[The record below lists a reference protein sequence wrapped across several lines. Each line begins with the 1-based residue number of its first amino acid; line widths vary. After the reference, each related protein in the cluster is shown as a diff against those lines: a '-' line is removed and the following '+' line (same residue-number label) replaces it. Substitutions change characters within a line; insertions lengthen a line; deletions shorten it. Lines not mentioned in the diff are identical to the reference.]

1 MSISQELAKFTH
13 DLEYNDLQVDV
24 VDKVKAIILHGLFI
38 GLSSV
43 NEDDAQLAA
52 KLAISLSDNQIGSAH
67 ILATG
72 NQTGRLNAAYANSIL
87 IHLRGQDDSY
97 RMLTH
102 PGCTII
108 PAVLAE
114 SEGRSIN
121 GKEFLTAV
129 AAAYE
134 VHCRLS
140 RDTVPSA
147 QNQGFRSS
155 ALFGIFGP
163 AIASAKIQS
172 LSSDQIANTLA
183 LAVSFASGNLQTSH
197 EGTKEMTF
205 QEGIATQNGM
215 MASRI
220 ADLDVNGAVECF
232 EGPAGF
238 LRIFTGIE
246 NDKLNGSFDNQT
258 KFDLAT
264 ITEKLGTEWR
274 LHDVTMKIYS
284 GAGFVQPV
292 IDGCAAL
299 AIEHDIDPAS
309 IKNIHIEMNEWETVY
324 PSPKYPRPGWG
335 GTDEW
340 KNAHFA
346 ASAIVNKG
354 YESTGR
360 RLSYGDR
367 STFEELPEVQRLTK
381 LVTVEKS
388 DRPQYGP
395 KISISLNDGNK
406 HAISMTGDE
415 FKWDFTT
422 EKKRIQAV
430 YSALPF
436 DTKIADEI
444 TNQIEN
450 INTLDNID
458 RLIELLISR

>member
-1 MSISQELAKFTH
+1 MSISQELAQFTH
-13 DLEYNDLQVDV
+13 DLDYNSLQVDV

-52 KLAISLSDNQIGSAH
+52 QLATSLSDNQIGSAH

-72 NQTGRLNAAYANSIL
+72 NQVGRLNAAYANSIL

-108 PAVLAE
+108 PAALAE

-140 RDTVPSA
+140 RDTVPSV

-258 KFDLAT
+258 TFDLAT
-264 ITEKLGTEWR
+264 ITEKLGIEWR

-292 IDGCAAL
+292 IDGCVSL
-299 AIEHDIDPAS
+299 AIKHDIDPAS

-360 RLSYGDR
+360 RLSYGGR

-381 LVTVEKS
+381 LVTVEKG

-395 KISISLNDGNK
+395 KISISLNDGNT

-415 FKWDFTT
+415 FKWNFAI
-422 EKKRIQAV
+422 EKDRIQAV

-436 DTKIADEI
+436 DKSIAEGIIAQVEDLESL
-444 TNQIEN
+444 EN
-450 INTLDNID
+450 IDS
-458 RLIELLISR
+458 LIHLLLSR

>member
-1 MSISQELAKFTH
+1 MSISQELAQFTH
-13 DLEYNDLQVDV
+13 DLDYNSLQVDV

-52 KLAISLSDNQIGSAH
+52 QLATSLSDNQIGSAH

-72 NQTGRLNAAYANSIL
+72 NQVGRLNAAYANSIL

-108 PAVLAE
+108 PAALAE

-258 KFDLAT
+258 TFDLAT
-264 ITEKLGTEWR
+264 ITEKLGIEWR

-292 IDGCAAL
+292 IDGCVSL
-299 AIEHDIDPAS
+299 AIKHDIDPAS

-360 RLSYGDR
+360 RLSYGGR

-381 LVTVEKS
+381 LVTVEKG

-395 KISISLNDGNK
+395 KISISLNDGNT

-415 FKWDFTT
+415 FKWNFAI
-422 EKKRIQAV
+422 EKDRIQAV

-436 DTKIADEI
+436 DKSIAEGIIAQVEDLESL
-444 TNQIEN
+444 EN
-450 INTLDNID
+450 IDS
-458 RLIELLISR
+458 LIHLLLSR

>member
-1 MSISQELAKFTH
+1 MSISQELAQFTH
-13 DLEYNDLQVDV
+13 DLEFNNLQVDV

-43 NEDDAQLAA
+43 HEDDAQLAA
-52 KLAISLSDNQIGSAH
+52 KLATSLSDDQIGSAH

-72 NQTGRLNAAYANSIL
+72 MQAGRLNAAYANSIL
-87 IHLRGQDDSY
+87 IHLRGQDDSF

-108 PAVLAE
+108 PAAFAE

-172 LSSDQIANTLA
+172 LSSEQIANTLA

-220 ADLDVNGAVECF
+220 AGLDVNGAVECF

-246 NDKLNGSFDNQT
+246 NGRLNGSFDNQT
-258 KFDLAT
+258 EFDLIT
-264 ITEKLGTEWR
+264 ITEKLGVEWR

-299 AIEHDIDPAS
+299 AIEHDIDPDA
-309 IKNIHIEMNEWETVY
+309 IQNIHIEMNEWETVY

-346 ASAIVNKG
+346 ASAIVNRG

-367 STFEELPEVQRLTK
+367 SSFEELPEVQRLTK

-395 KISISLNDGNK
+395 KISISLNDGK
-406 HAISMTGDE
+406 THSISMTGDE
-415 FKWDFTT
+415 FKWNFTM
-422 EKKRIQAV
+422 EKDRIQAV
-430 YSALPF
+430 YPALPF
-436 DTKIADEI
+436 DKSTAEDIIA
-444 TNQIEN
+444 QVEN
-450 INTLDNID
+450 LESLENMDIFIHS
-458 RLIELLISR
+458 LLSR

>member
-1 MSISQELAKFTH
+1 MSISQELAQFTH
-13 DLEYNDLQVDV
+13 DLDYNSLQVDV

-52 KLAISLSDNQIGSAH
+52 QLATSLSDNQIGSAH

-72 NQTGRLNAAYANSIL
+72 NQVGRLNAAYANSIL

-108 PAVLAE
+108 PAALAE

-258 KFDLAT
+258 TFDLAT
-264 ITEKLGTEWR
+264 ITEKLGIEWR

-292 IDGCAAL
+292 IDGCVSL
-299 AIEHDIDPAS
+299 AIKHDIDPAS

-360 RLSYGDR
+360 RLSYGGR

-381 LVTVEKS
+381 LVTVEKG

-395 KISISLNDGNK
+395 KISISLNDGNT

-415 FKWDFTT
+415 FKWNFAI
-422 EKKRIQAV
+422 EKDRIQAV

-436 DTKIADEI
+436 DKSIAEGII
-444 TNQIEN
+444 TQVEDLESLEN
-450 INTLDNID
+450 IDS
-458 RLIELLISR
+458 LIHLLLSR

>member
-155 ALFGIFGP
+155 ALFGIF
-163 AIASAKIQS
+163 ICIESKLKSSIIKLIYFKITQS
-172 LSSDQIANTLA
+172 IRM
-183 LAVSFASGNLQTSH
+183 
-197 EGTKEMTF
+197 E
-205 QEGIATQNGM
+205 
-215 MASRI
+215 
-220 ADLDVNGAVECF
+220 
-232 EGPAGF
+232 
-238 LRIFTGIE
+238 
-246 NDKLNGSFDNQT
+246 
-258 KFDLAT
+258 
-264 ITEKLGTEWR
+264 
-274 LHDVTMKIYS
+274 
-284 GAGFVQPV
+284 
-292 IDGCAAL
+292 
-299 AIEHDIDPAS
+299 
-309 IKNIHIEMNEWETVY
+309 
-324 PSPKYPRPGWG
+324 
-335 GTDEW
+335 
-340 KNAHFA
+340 
-346 ASAIVNKG
+346 
-354 YESTGR
+354 
-360 RLSYGDR
+360 
-367 STFEELPEVQRLTK
+367 
-381 LVTVEKS
+381 
-388 DRPQYGP
+388 
-395 KISISLNDGNK
+395 
-406 HAISMTGDE
+406 
-415 FKWDFTT
+415 
-422 EKKRIQAV
+422 
-430 YSALPF
+430 
-436 DTKIADEI
+436 
-444 TNQIEN
+444 
-450 INTLDNID
+450 
-458 RLIELLISR
+458 

>member
-1 MSISQELAKFTH
+1 MSISQDLAQFTH
-13 DLEYNDLQVDV
+13 DLEFNKLQIDV
-24 VDKVKAIILHGLFI
+24 IDKVKAIILHGLFI

-43 NEDDAQLAA
+43 HEDDAQLAA
-52 KLAISLSDNQIGSAH
+52 KLAISLTDNQTGSAH
-67 ILATG
+67 IFATG
-72 NQTGRLNAAYANSIL
+72 EKSGRLNAAYANSIL
-87 IHLRGQDDSY
+87 IHLRGQDDSF

-102 PGCTII
+102 PGCTIL
-108 PAVLAE
+108 PAALAE

-121 GKEFLTAV
+121 GKKFLTAV

-163 AIASAKIQS
+163 AIASAKIQT
-172 LSSDQIANTLA
+172 LSSEQIANTLA

-220 ADLDVNGAVECF
+220 ADLDVNGAIECF

-246 NDKLNGSFDNQT
+246 NNHLNGSFDNQT
-258 KFDLAT
+258 EFDLTT

-299 AIEHDIDPAS
+299 AIEHDIDPDT
-309 IKNIHIEMNEWETVY
+309 IENIHIEMNEWETVY

-354 YESTGR
+354 YASTGR
-360 RLSYGDR
+360 RLSYGGR

-395 KISISLNDGNK
+395 KISISLNDGSK
-406 HAISMTGDE
+406 HSISMTGDE
-415 FKWDFTT
+415 FKWNFAT
-422 EKKRIQAV
+422 EKDRIQAV
-430 YSALPF
+430 YPALPF
-436 DTKIADEI
+436 DKSIADSIIAQVEDLES
-444 TNQIEN
+444 IEN
-450 INTLDNID
+450 MDTFIHSML
-458 RLIELLISR
+458 SR